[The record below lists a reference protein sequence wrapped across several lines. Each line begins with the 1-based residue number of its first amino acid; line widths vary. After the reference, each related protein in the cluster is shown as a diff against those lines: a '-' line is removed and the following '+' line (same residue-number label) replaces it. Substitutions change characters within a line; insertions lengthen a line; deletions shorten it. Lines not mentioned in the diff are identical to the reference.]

1 MTHGSRCKMVPY
13 YRTSTDDQK
22 LGIDAQQATASRIAH
37 DRGCV
42 IVKTF
47 TEHESGGFNDRPELD
62 KAIRY
67 ARRIGAI
74 VVVAKLDRLAR
85 DSTFLMKLY
94 DGDVPILFGDL
105 PEVDGS
111 AAGRLMIQM
120 MANMAEFER
129 RRMGERMKD
138 ALAALKA
145 NGVKLGTPANLTNE
159 HRLKGAR
166 IAGQRSKAKAIEHC
180 KDIAEIALPMRQ
192 AGATFAKIA
201 QHLNANEYVSPK
213 GKAWTPTA
221 VLRVLARMTAKP

>member
-1 MTHGSRCKMVPY
+1 
-13 YRTSTDDQK
+13 
-22 LGIDAQQATASRIAH
+22 
-37 DRGCV
+37 
-42 IVKTF
+42 
-47 TEHESGGFNDRPELD
+47 
-62 KAIRY
+62 
-67 ARRIGAI
+67 
-74 VVVAKLDRLAR
+74 
-85 DSTFLMKLY
+85 
-94 DGDVPILFGDL
+94 
-105 PEVDGS
+105 
-111 AAGRLMIQM
+111 MIQM

-213 GKAWTPTA
+213 GKAWSATA